1 MDSRYSLHPD
11 HAKQLDSAG
20 LRSHF
25 HVPPIFEPGNIS
37 MTYTHEDRVI
47 ILGICP
53 GADALELPDDTTV
66 ITGTDFMLQRR
77 ELGLINVGGPG
88 TVSVD
93 GEVFSLD
100 NQEGLYVGMGAKQ
113 VEFASDDAAAPA
125 KFYANSAPAHHAF
138 PHKHVTIE
146 ESSPVTLGAA
156 ETNNQRTIYR
166 YLHPDV
172 MPTCQLLMGLT
183 KLGTGSN
190 WNTFPPH
197 THDRRMETYFYF
209 DMSPDTLV
217 FHFMG
222 KPDETRHLVMRN
234 EEVAIS
240 PPWSIHC
247 GAGTGRYSF
256 IWCMAGENQVF
267 EDMDMIAPEQI
278 R

>member
-1 MDSRYSLHPD
+1 MDIRYSLHPD
-11 HAKQLDSAG
+11 HAKALDTTG
-20 LRSHF
+20 LRNHF
-25 HVPPIFEPGNIS
+25 HVPSLFEAGEMS

-47 ILGICP
+47 VMGICP
-53 GADALELPDDTTV
+53 AEAALELPSDV
-66 ITGTDFMLQRR
+66 ENVTGTSYMLERR

-88 TVSVD
+88 SVEVD
-93 GEVFSLD
+93 GQTVALD
-100 NQEGLYVGMGAKQ
+100 TQEGLYIGKGARD
-113 VEFASDDAAAPA
+113 VSFSSDDASNPA
-125 KFYANSAPAHHAF
+125 KFYANSAPAHASF
-138 PHKHVTIE
+138 PLKKVTIE

-156 ETNNQRTIYR
+156 ETNNERTIYR

-183 KLGTGSN
+183 KLATGSN

-209 DMSPDTLV
+209 DMAPETVV

-222 KPDETRHLVMRN
+222 TPDETRHLVMRN

-240 PPWSIHC
+240 PPWSIHS
-247 GAGTGRYSF
+247 GAGTGTYSF
-256 IWCMAGENQVF
+256 IWCMAGENQTF
-267 EDMDMIAPEQI
+267 EDMDFIAPEDL